1 MNHKIEIHQWDPA
14 EVRTAKRYLNGEIAT
29 IEALEMRRILLAVL
43 DDRERWIAKA
53 YIARDLMIARVATD
67 EMFRTESDRKL
78 ITAMLAEVREISAML
93 CPCDSQPCTTDEL
106 NEATP
111 NMLRRQAE

>member
-14 EVRTAKRYLNGEIAT
+14 EVRTAKRYLNGDIQ
-29 IEALEMRRILLAVL
+29 IGALEMRRILLAVL
-43 DDRERWIAKA
+43 DDREQWAAKA
-53 YIARDLMIARVATD
+53 TIARDLLLKVSVRNDQRI
-67 EMFRTESDRKL
+67 ESERAL
-78 ITAMLAEVREISAML
+78 MGAISTQVREISAML